1 MVLGITPPRAR
12 LFLMSI
18 MSDDM
23 SVDQGGPAVDELAL
37 VAALADDLGV
47 PVRPVRRV
55 QHDGGPTPIS
65 ALQWGGARP
74 AIVLLHGGSLNA
86 HALGRACSSSTPSS
100 TPSPSTSPVTA
111 TRAGSTIPSTC
122 LTTSPPP
129 SPRRSA
135 PWPRCRSCSS
145 ATQWVATPPSPSRS
159 ADPSS
164 SQRLVL
170 VDTTPGSTPDRS
182 QDLVDFVSAR
192 DFPSLDALVDHVAAF
207 KPHRSRES
215 LQRSVLLNA
224 RPTDEGRWTW
234 RHDGRDRV
242 GVDRWTRTF
251 EELPKGW
258 DHAAVVQHPT
268 LVIRGDRSEIML
280 PSDVE
285 RYRQLVGDLRVL
297 ELADA
302 GHNIHGDQPLALGDA
317 VAAFAHEGRDR
328 S

>member
-1 MVLGITPPRAR
+1 MI
-12 LFLMSI
+12 I
-18 MSDDM
+18 MADRM
-23 SVDQGGPAVDELAL
+23 SVNQGEPVVDELAL

-47 PVRPVRRV
+47 PARPVRRV
-55 QHDGGPTPIS
+55 QHDGGPTRIS

-86 HALGRACSSSTPSS
+86 HAWDAMLLLHPELDALALDLPGHGHSGWFDD
-100 TPSPSTSPVTA
+100 PVYLPDDLA
-111 TRAGSTIPSTC
+111 DAVAPAIVALAAVPVVLVGHSMGGHAA
-122 LTTSPPP
+122 LALAV
-129 SPRRSA
+129 RR
-135 PWPRCRSCSS
+135 PEL
-145 ATQWVATPPSPSRS
+145 V
-159 ADPSS
+159 
-164 SQRLVL
+164 QRLVL

-268 LVIRGDRSEIML
+268 LVVRGDRSEIML

-317 VAAFAHEGRDR
+317 VAAFALEGRDR

>member
-1 MVLGITPPRAR
+1 MGTLVLVHGGG
-12 LFLMSI
+12 
-18 MSDDM
+18 
-23 SVDQGGPAVDELAL
+23 QGGWCWKECVRAL
-37 VAALADDLGV
+37 RAAGHEVYAPTLTGFGERAHIRAAGFETYVEDIASLLDFEDLEPVVLVGHSMGGHAALALTAG
-47 PVRPVRRV
+47 RPELVE
-55 QHDGGPTPIS
+55 
-65 ALQWGGARP
+65 
-74 AIVLLHGGSLNA
+74 
-86 HALGRACSSSTPSS
+86 
-100 TPSPSTSPVTA
+100 
-111 TRAGSTIPSTC
+111 
-122 LTTSPPP
+122 
-129 SPRRSA
+129 
-135 PWPRCRSCSS
+135 
-145 ATQWVATPPSPSRS
+145 
-159 ADPSS
+159 
-164 SQRLVL
+164 RLVL

-215 LQRSVLLNA
+215 LRRSVLLNA

-258 DHAAVVQHPT
+258 DHAAAVRRPT

-317 VAAFAHEGRDR
+317 IAAFADEGGDR